1 MKAALIENLITAHC
15 SGDEHRFAD
24 ALQELV
30 EDETQKGNT
39 PTAARL
45 RKAYTQKRDSPQSSE
60 PRHFFNSSALSSTP
74 TMAAPRDK
82 DSLLELYEVLRPSAS
97 LDDVVLPDSQ
107 KQALAQFIVEQ
118 EQAETLLKHNIPP
131 ANRILLCGPPGC
143 GKTLT
148 AMAISNALHLPMAY
162 VRLDGLVSSYLG
174 QTSTNLRK
182 VFDSVRSQ
190 RVVLFLDEFDA
201 IAKKRDDAHELG
213 ELKRVVT
220 TLLQN
225 FDNLPANVILLAATN
240 HEQLLDPAIW
250 RRFNFTLRLTPPSLP
265 QRKQLIEKELAK
277 YHVGSKVNATTLAK
291 ITDGMSGA
299 RIDELIREAAK
310 SYLLKGSISTPDIV
324 KLLIKQQTHFSES
337 SDDSM
342 REICRLLDSG
352 VSLRTAASALGISH
366 STLEYRVQ
374 KYRGMKHDG

>member
-15 SGDEHRFAD
+15 SGDERRFAD

-30 EDETQKGNT
+30 EDETKKGNT

-60 PRHFFNSSALSSTP
+60 PRYFFNSSALSSTP

-82 DSLLELYEVLRPSAS
+82 DSLLELYEVLRPSVS

-143 GKTLT
+143 GKNMT

-174 QTSTNLRK
+174 QTSTNLR
-182 VFDSVRSQ
+182 
-190 RVVLFLDEFDA
+190 
-201 IAKKRDDAHELG
+201 
-213 ELKRVVT
+213 
-220 TLLQN
+220 
-225 FDNLPANVILLAATN
+225 
-240 HEQLLDPAIW
+240 
-250 RRFNFTLRLTPPSLP
+250 
-265 QRKQLIEKELAK
+265 
-277 YHVGSKVNATTLAK
+277 
-291 ITDGMSGA
+291 
-299 RIDELIREAAK
+299 
-310 SYLLKGSISTPDIV
+310 
-324 KLLIKQQTHFSES
+324 
-337 SDDSM
+337 
-342 REICRLLDSG
+342 
-352 VSLRTAASALGISH
+352 
-366 STLEYRVQ
+366 
-374 KYRGMKHDG
+374 